1 MNESDKQKVR
11 RWLGQFTVIALLCLS
26 VTAPAISLSS
36 ALPYFKAEQLLLPL
50 VIGVYAWL
58 LLAGVTRKIRWNGML
73 VVGFLYCACNAVS
86 IWYGGEILGHRVS
99 IRDYYELLKVWL
111 PVAFF
116 TISFEAGLSESSL
129 RRLLNIFSLAILSVC
144 VYAWSQFLGLGFT
157 YRLNSYYSSG
167 GHIDEALGYSRRV
180 YGTMGNANVLGQLM
194 SWCVVLFVL
203 AALFVAGSRLRNS
216 FTAVACLVTL
226 VMTGSRFGLL
236 TVGVGLAVVFGFA
249 SFATRRNFAHVALL
263 LLIIPALVGIYQVV
277 ASSNRRTLERYQTL
291 RNPLQIDSLRERL
304 DGLWQDEWEDFK
316 KSPIVGHG
324 PAKTFYTSGYSDSE
338 YLGVLREKGM
348 IGLFSFLGY
357 YLLPLHYLWKG
368 QKAARCLVGN
378 ARAARTPATVVTI
391 QAAFVMGVLALLMD
405 LGMSTFYSPFL
416 QGFLWLWLG
425 LGARAAENLSF
436 RPHLNSLS
444 LNART
449 FADQSPAPPGTRE
462 RIGIG
467 LH

>member
-1 MNESDKQKVR
+1 MNEPDKQNVR
-11 RWLGQFTVIALLCLS
+11 RWLGQFTVIVLFCLS

-36 ALPYFKAEQLLLPL
+36 ALPYFKAEQLLLPFVTGIYL
-50 VIGVYAWL
+50 WL
-58 LLAGVTRKIRWNGML
+58 LLAGITRKIRWNGMV
-73 VVGFLYCACNAVS
+73 VVGFLYCVCNAIS

-116 TISFEAGLSESSL
+116 TISFEAALSENSL
-129 RRLLNIFSLAILSVC
+129 RRLLNAFSVAILTVC
-144 VYAWSQFLGLGFT
+144 IYAWSQFLGLGFT

-167 GHIDEALGYSRRV
+167 GHIDEALRYSGRV

-194 SWCVVLFVL
+194 SWCVVVFVL

-216 FTAVACLVTL
+216 LTAAACLITL

-236 TVGVGLAVVFGFA
+236 TVSVGLVVVFGVVFFA
-249 SFATRRNFAHVALL
+249 ARKNFAHIALL
-263 LLIIPALVGIYQVV
+263 LLFIPVFVGIYQVV

-304 DGLWQDEWEDFK
+304 DSLWQEEWEDFT
-316 KSPIVGHG
+316 KSPLVGHG

-338 YLGVLREKGM
+338 YLGVLREKGL
-348 IGLFSFLGY
+348 IGLFVFFGY

-368 QKAARCLVGN
+368 LKAAHSLVGN
-378 ARAARTPATVVTI
+378 ARAARTPATVVVI
-391 QAAFVMGVLALLMD
+391 QAAFIMGVLALLMD

-425 LGARAAENLSF
+425 LGARSAENLTF
-436 RPHLNSLS
+436 HPLTNSPPLS
-444 LNART
+444 AKGFT
-449 FADQSPAPPGTRE
+449 GQSLAPPGTRE
-462 RIGIG
+462 RIRFGVQ
-467 LH
+467 

>member
-1 MNESDKQKVR
+1 MNEPDKQKVR

-50 VIGVYAWL
+50 VAGIYLWL
-58 LLAGVTRKIRWNGML
+58 LLAGITRKIRWNGM
-73 VVGFLYCACNAVS
+73 VIVGFLYCACNAIS
-86 IWYGGEILGHRVS
+86 IWYGGEILGHKVS

-116 TISFEAGLSESSL
+116 TISFEVALSESSL
-129 RRLLNIFSLAILSVC
+129 RRLLNIFSLAILTVC

-167 GHIDEALGYSRRV
+167 GHIDEALGYARRV

-194 SWCVVLFVL
+194 SWCVILFVL
-203 AALFVAGSRLRNS
+203 AALFLAGSRLCNS
-216 FTAVACLVTL
+216 LTAAACLVTL

-236 TVGVGLAVVFGFA
+236 TVSVGLVVVFGVVAFG
-249 SFATRRNFAHVALL
+249 TRKNFAHVALL
-263 LLIIPALVGIYQVV
+263 LLFIPAFVGIYQVV
-277 ASSNRRTLERYQTL
+277 ANSNRRTLERYQTL

-304 DGLWQDEWEDFK
+304 DSLWQDEWEDFK
-316 KSPIVGHG
+316 MSPIVGHG

-338 YLGVLREKGM
+338 YLGVLREKGLL
-348 IGLFSFLGY
+348 GLFAFLGY
-357 YLLPLHYLWKG
+357 YLLPLHYLWRG
-368 QKAARCLVGN
+368 LKATHCFAGN
-378 ARAARTPATVVTI
+378 AQWAKMLATVVTI
-391 QAAFVMGVLALLMD
+391 QAAFIMGALALLMD

-425 LGARAAENLSF
+425 LGARSAENLSL
-436 RPHLNSLS
+436 RLDSNGTSHH
-444 LNART
+444 ARS
-449 FADQSPAPPGTRE
+449 FADQSLAPTG
-462 RIGIG
+462 
-467 LH
+467 H